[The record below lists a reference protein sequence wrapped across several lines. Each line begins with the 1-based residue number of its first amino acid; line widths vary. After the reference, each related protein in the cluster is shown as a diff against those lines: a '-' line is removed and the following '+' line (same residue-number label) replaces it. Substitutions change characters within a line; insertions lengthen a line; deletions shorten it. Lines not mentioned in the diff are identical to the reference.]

1 MPTTTGVKTAQFGV
15 IGLGVMGANLALNV
29 EDHGR
34 AVAVWN
40 LETEWADR
48 LVSENPGRQLIAART
63 LQEFCRSLERPRR
76 ILMMITAG
84 DPVDQTLQKLTP
96 YLAPGDIVMDG
107 GNSYFKDTIRRENIA
122 RQSMVSF
129 FGVGVSG
136 GEEGARNGP
145 SLMPGGSREAY
156 QHVAPILQSIAAK
169 SDSGP
174 CVSYVGPDGAGHFVK
189 MVHNGIEYGD
199 MQLIAEAYEI
209 LSKALGLGAQELADN
224 FGEWNRGPLES
235 YLIEITSRIF
245 GVIDNA
251 TGRPLVEMVLDKAG
265 QKGTGKWTAQV
276 ALDLGVPVPTITAA
290 IDARSMS
297 SMKGEREVASQLI
310 FSSADEKYTGDKREM
325 IQAVHDALYA
335 SKVCSYAQGMNLIRA
350 GSMEWQWDINLREMA
365 RIWKGGCII
374 RARFLDSIMRAYE
387 RHPELPNLLLDYDF
401 MTWIRKSEPSW
412 RKLVATAVHLGIPV
426 PALSA
431 SLSYFDSYRSAQLP
445 QNLTQ
450 AQRDYFGAHT
460 YHRVD
465 RPNAGPVHTDW
476 AGLSAT
482 TERPAGVKKK

>member
-1 MPTTTGVKTAQFGV
+1 MATTTGVKTAQFGV
-15 IGLGVMGANLALNV
+15 IGLGVMGANLALNI
-29 EDHGR
+29 EEHGR

-40 LETEWADR
+40 LETDWVDR
-48 LVSENPGRQLIAART
+48 VLNGNPGRQFIGART

-76 ILMMITAG
+76 ILMMIKAG

-96 YLAPGDIVMDG
+96 YLAPGDIVIDG
-107 GNSYFKDTIRRENIA
+107 GNSFFKDTMRREGIA

-129 FGVGVSG
+129 FGMGVSG

-156 QHVAPILQSIAAK
+156 RHIAPILLSIVAK

-174 CVSYVGPDGAGHFVK
+174 CVTYVGPDGAGHFVK

-199 MQLIAEAYEI
+199 MQLIAEAYEV
-209 LSKALGLGAQELADN
+209 LSKALGLGAQELADI

-245 GVIDNA
+245 GVIDEE

-276 ALDLGVPVPTITAA
+276 ALDLGVPVPTIAAA
-290 IDARSMS
+290 IDARALS
-297 SMKGEREVASQLI
+297 SMKAEREVASQLI
-310 FSSADEKYTGDKREM
+310 FSSVQSTYTGDKREM

-335 SKVCSYAQGMNLIRA
+335 SKICSYAQGMNLIRA
-350 GSMEWQWDINLREMA
+350 GSQEWQWEINLRELA

-374 RARFLDSIMRAYE
+374 RAAFLDPIMRAYE
-387 RHPELPNLLLDYDF
+387 RHPELPSLLLDYDF
-401 MTWIRKSEPSW
+401 MTWIRKSEQSW
-412 RKLVATAVHLGIPV
+412 RRLVATAVQLGIPV

-465 RPNAGPVHTDW
+465 RPAAGPVHTNW
-476 AGLSAT
+476 ASEAVKT
-482 TERPAGVKKK
+482 VRPTGDRK